1 MEEKRIITKEQF
13 DEAVKGAIEA
23 MFNDKRLEGESRF
36 MTALAGTVFAAKVRE
51 ILFEENKVENE
62 ELNESDIRESKSDN

>member
-23 MFNDKRLEGESRF
+23 MFAEKRLEGESKL
-36 MTALAGTVFAAKVRE
+36 MTTLAGTVFVAKVRE
-51 ILFEENKVENE
+51 ILFEENKVESECTN
-62 ELNESDIRESKSDN
+62 